1 MGLFDQFKA
10 TTPVDLSE
18 ALVLPSTPNLDAH
31 LAAVEEAPT
40 NDLKPGDLA
49 SMLKQAAKEQEGTSS
64 MNPIMIAQLVIM
76 GMGLIADLVKAIRS
90 SREGED
96 VDDAVFES
104 AGGFLAKIGGQAGVK
119 ELNQENI
126 SALLPAV
133 KTLITKVHELR
144 ASNKD

>member
-133 KTLITKVHELR
+133 KALITKVHELR

>member
-1 MGLFDQFKA
+1 
-10 TTPVDLSE
+10 
-18 ALVLPSTPNLDAH
+18 
-31 LAAVEEAPT
+31 
-40 NDLKPGDLA
+40 
-49 SMLKQAAKEQEGTSS
+49 

-133 KTLITKVHELR
+133 KALITKVHELR